1 MTKLEVAK
9 IKILT
14 IIIRKLEPSKAEYTE
29 YEEQIRKS
37 KLDNRMGYNAAL
49 GFCVLSRALTR
60 AIDHFLVFMIRAIV
74 IIFLIFV
81 LFTFTLPLIT
91 NVLNG

>member
-14 IIIRKLEPSKAEYTE
+14 SIVRKLEPSKAEYTE

-37 KLDNRMGYNAAL
+37 KLDNRVGYNAAL

-60 AIDHFLVFMIRAIV
+60 TIDNFIVFMIRALV
-74 IIFLIFV
+74 IAVVIAI
-81 LFTFTLPLIT
+81 IT
-91 NVLNG
+91 ISYN